1 VTSMNKAGTG
11 KKTTSSASGSAG
23 LLSTPDGESTARVLA
38 ENVSIKYVV
47 KRAGQPY
54 EVFSNLSLKIGE
66 GELVCVVGP
75 SGCGKSTLLAA
86 IAGIV
91 PISGGTLTVSGNPVT
106 GPGRDRAVVFQHA
119 SLLPWRTAL
128 ANVTFGL
135 RIRGMERTEA
145 KRRAAETLELVGLSQ
160 FHHSYPH
167 EMSGGMQQRV
177 NLARALAVNPEIL
190 LLDEPFASLDALQRE
205 ILQNELTR
213 IWEQTGKSGM
223 FITHQIDEAVLL
235 GDRVVV
241 MSKGPNATILKEI
254 WVDLP
259 RPRNRATRSHPD
271 FAKYTELIW
280 ELLQSQETK

>member
-1 VTSMNKAGTG
+1 MNKAGTG
-11 KKTTSSASGSAG
+11 KKTTSSAIGSAG
-23 LLSTPDGESTARVLA
+23 LLSTPDGENTARVLA
-38 ENVSIKYVV
+38 ENVSIEYVV
-47 KRAGQPY
+47 KRTGQPY
-54 EVFSNLSLKIGE
+54 EVFSNLSLKIDE

-205 ILQNELTR
+205 VLQNELTR

-254 WVDLP
+254 RVDLP

-280 ELLQSQETK
+280 ELLQSQEKK

>member
-1 VTSMNKAGTG
+1 VTSANRAGIGKATA
-11 KKTTSSASGSAG
+11 SSALTSEQPTGSPDAG
-23 LLSTPDGESTARVLA
+23 SMARVVA
-38 ENVSIKYVV
+38 EDIAVSYLM
-47 KRAGQPY
+47 KRTGQPY
-54 EVFSNLSLKIGE
+54 EVFSGLSLRIDP

-91 PISGGTLTVSGNPVT
+91 PISRGNLIVAGSRVT

-135 RIRGMERTEA
+135 RIRGMGRAEA
-145 KRRAAETLELVGLSQ
+145 RARAATTLDLVGLAR
-160 FHHSYPH
+160 FHDVYPH

-177 NLARALAVNPEIL
+177 NLARALAVDPEIL

-205 ILQNELTR
+205 ILQGELAK

-235 GDRVVV
+235 GDRIII
-241 MSKGPNATILKEI
+241 MSKGPDAKILREI
-254 WVDLP
+254 RIDLP
-259 RPRNRATRSHPD
+259 RPRNRSTRSHPD
-271 FAKYTELIW
+271 FTGYAEEIW
-280 ELLQSQETK
+280 NLLQSQEV